1 MKISPVEV
9 LQGGLWPVPEG
20 ELGPAL
26 LLLQV
31 LLEGLLLAAMVS
43 SLSSSD
49 EFPNVKQILYVYTLN
64 KQKVLLLHRV
74 GPSALL
80 VQMLLLLLLFT
91 MLLLV
96 VRMLLLPVVRMLLLL
111 LLPSPLAGLN
121 HPFSVFSTPPIRIG
135 SFVLISNSYRMLGM
149 RGGDS
154 EVPRQVGRVRSV
166 VGSLLHEIINI

>member
-31 LLEGLLLAAMVS
+31 LLEGLLLAAMMS

-49 EFPNVKQILYVYTLN
+49 EFPNVRQIYTLN
-64 KQKVLLLHRV
+64 KLKVLLLHRV

-80 VQMLLLLLLFT
+80 VQMVLLLLFT

-121 HPFSVFSTPPIRIG
+121 HPFPVFSTSPIRIG
-135 SFVLISNSYRMLGM
+135 SFVLISDSYRMPGM